1 MTSQLSK
8 VCERILGPGFKRFVE
23 AAEKYGPRQF
33 AYMKGRGH
41 RDALVAN
48 ILQWLLWLE
57 SGKVVGLYCSD
68 VSGAFDRVDRE
79 ILVRE
84 IRSSGLSPCLVRIL
98 ESWLDDRV
106 AEVVVGGQA
115 AAPAPLRNS
124 VYQGTV
130 WGPPLWNLHYESA
143 RHSVNKCGFRE
154 VAYADDKNV
163 SKAFAAST
171 PCTAIH
177 DDMRRCQRSLHEW
190 GKGNAVLFDT
200 GKEEFHILYKPG
212 ASADV
217 SSFRLLGVQFDSKL
231 RMNKGVRALC
241 VQAAW

>member
-1 MTSQLSK
+1 
-8 VCERILGPGFKRFVE
+8 
-23 AAEKYGPRQF
+23 
-33 AYMKGRGH
+33 MKGRGH

-79 ILVRE
+79 ILVRK

-154 VAYADDKNV
+154 VAYADDKDMWKP
-163 SKAFAAST
+163 SLHLHLPPPYTTICEDARG
-171 PCTAIH
+171 PCTNGVKATLCFLIPVKKSFTFCTNLELAL
-177 DDMRRCQRSLHEW
+177 MYLLSVCSECSSIQ
-190 GKGNAVLFDT
+190 N
-200 GKEEFHILYKPG
+200 
-212 ASADV
+212 SA
-217 SSFRLLGVQFDSKL
+217 
-231 RMNKGVRALC
+231 
-241 VQAAW
+241 